1 MIDLVLK
8 LTRLLQPETSH
19 SISLILL
26 KIAHKL
32 NLYSFFGISPKFAL
46 REPFKFKNLIF
57 KNRLGTAAGLDKNG
71 DYIEALGDLGFGF
84 LEVGTVTPKPQSGN
98 TKPRVFRFTKERS
111 VINSLGFNNK
121 GLDHLIKN
129 LKKSKYDGVL
139 GVNIGANKDSDEK
152 ERIKDYLCCFRGV
165 ADYADYITINISS
178 PNTPGLRDLHSKEN
192 IRELLSKIQNEREK
206 LNFLNPV
213 FLKISPDEGPNTHR
227 EIIRSLIDFNLDGL
241 IATNTTIQRHSSHNS
256 LIRETDGGLSGE
268 LLYEKSNE
276 VLKDIANNI
285 SHNLLIIGVGGVNS
299 KDSFNHKLN
308 LGASLVQIYTGF
320 IFQGPKLIKEI
331 LR

>member
-98 TKPRVFRFTKERS
+98 AKPRVFRFTKERS
-111 VINSLGFNNK
+111 VINRLGFNNK

-139 GVNIGANKDSDEK
+139 GVNIGAN
-152 ERIKDYLCCFRGV
+152 L
-165 ADYADYITINISS
+165 
-178 PNTPGLRDLHSKEN
+178 
-192 IRELLSKIQNEREK
+192 
-206 LNFLNPV
+206 
-213 FLKISPDEGPNTHR
+213 
-227 EIIRSLIDFNLDGL
+227 SLIH
-241 IATNTTIQRHSSHNS
+241 I
-256 LIRETDGGLSGE
+256 
-268 LLYEKSNE
+268 
-276 VLKDIANNI
+276 
-285 SHNLLIIGVGGVNS
+285 
-299 KDSFNHKLN
+299 
-308 LGASLVQIYTGF
+308 
-320 IFQGPKLIKEI
+320 
-331 LR
+331 

>member
-1 MIDLVLK
+1 M
-8 LTRLLQPETSH
+8 
-19 SISLILL
+19 
-26 KIAHKL
+26 
-32 NLYSFFGISPKFAL
+32 
-46 REPFKFKNLIF
+46 
-57 KNRLGTAAGLDKNG
+57 
-71 DYIEALGDLGFGF
+71 
-84 LEVGTVTPKPQSGN
+84 
-98 TKPRVFRFTKERS
+98 TK
-111 VINSLGFNNK
+111 
-121 GLDHLIKN
+121 
-129 LKKSKYDGVL
+129 
-139 GVNIGANKDSDEK
+139 
-152 ERIKDYLCCFRGV
+152 
-165 ADYADYITINISS
+165 
-178 PNTPGLRDLHSKEN
+178 
-192 IRELLSKIQNEREK
+192 REK

-213 FLKISPDEGPNTHR
+213 FLKISPDEDPNTHR

-241 IATNTTIQRHSSHNS
+241 IATNTTIHRNSSHNS